1 MKRPDQ
7 TTTPRRDAP
16 NGGPGRLASE
26 GEKDGTVD
34 PNDSGGKPVPT
45 LDPKGESTGAP
56 QGAPGEPQLD
66 PSVVP
71 PPNTGARP

>member
-1 MKRPDQ
+1 MKRPNQ
-7 TTTPRRDAP
+7 TTPARKNAP

-26 GEKDGTVD
+26 GEADGTVD

-45 LDPKGESTGAP
+45 VDEPRLDP
-56 QGAPGEPQLD
+56 QI
-66 PSVVP
+66 VP

>member
-1 MKRPDQ
+1 VNPNQKP
-7 TTTPRRDAP
+7 PVRRDAP

-26 GEKDGTVD
+26 SEDDGTVD

-45 LDPKGESTGAP
+45 VDEPSLDP
-56 QGAPGEPQLD
+56 QL
-66 PSVVP
+66 VP

>member
-1 MKRPDQ
+1 MATKVGNEEKQ
-7 TTTPRRDAP
+7 ERDPSGAAP

-26 GEKDGTVD
+26 SEHDDGTVD

-45 LDPKGESTGAP
+45 IDPGLDPAKI
-56 QGAPGEPQLD
+56 
-66 PSVVP
+66 P